1 LECVEVESISLA
13 DDEDSP
19 LRFSADDVLATIGAA
34 RTVGGHLGGDDME
47 GDAVTW
53 DCRAE

>member
-1 LECVEVESISLA
+1 MEVESISLA

-19 LRFSADDVLATIGAA
+19 LRFSADDVLATIGAP
-34 RTVGGHLGGDDME
+34 RTVGGHPGGDDME
-47 GDAVTW
+47 GDAVTS